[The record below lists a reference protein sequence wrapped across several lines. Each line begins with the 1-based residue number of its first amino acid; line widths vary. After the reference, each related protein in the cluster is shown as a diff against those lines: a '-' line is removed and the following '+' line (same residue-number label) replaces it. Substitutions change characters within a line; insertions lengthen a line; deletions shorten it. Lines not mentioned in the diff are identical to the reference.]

1 MFTDYDSLAKLSDL
15 IERYNRKPRI
25 PFGTYKS
32 RAYAISFY
40 DSLCETADFPYEK
53 VTDGMNAVIE
63 LGKDKRAEWLVGLDI
78 LHSVD
83 DHVPI
88 FSAPIF
94 LFGTLVLA
102 SNDGVEP
109 EMLFRLVIN
118 AIDSSLWLVFEFKR
132 YTHVGCDEYIIGEG
146 DEWGK
151 LFPDDVPFTAAK
163 IADSVADSGI
173 GKADW
178 PIPIFPQNMICGG
191 PGTVRAY
198 EIDDGF
204 LQKTIPAPSSA
215 CTPRRPPK
223 KLNVEPR
230 PRVHHD

>member
-1 MFTDYDSLAKLSDL
+1 M
-15 IERYNRKPRI
+15 ERYNGAPHI

-32 RAYAISFY
+32 QAYGISFY
-40 DSLCETADFPYEK
+40 GNICETADFEYK
-53 VTDGMNAVIE
+53 VVTDGI
-63 LGKDKRAEWLVGLDI
+63 GKDKRAEWLMGLDI

-83 DHVPI
+83 NSVPV

-94 LFGTLVLA
+94 PFGTLVLA
-102 SNDGVEP
+102 DDLIEP
-109 EMLFRLVIN
+109 DMLFRLVIN
-118 AIDSSLWLVFEFKR
+118 AIDSSLWLVFEYKR

-151 LFPDDVPFTAAK
+151 LAPDDVPFTAAR

-178 PIPIFPQNMICGG
+178 PIPIPPHSRIRGG
-191 PGTVRAY
+191 PGTVRVY
-198 EIDDGF
+198 EVDDDF

-215 CTPRRPPK
+215 CTPSKPPK
-223 KLNVEPR
+223 KLNVGPR
-230 PRVHHD
+230 PRVRHD

>member
-1 MFTDYDSLAKLSDL
+1 MAKLSDL
-15 IERYNRKPRI
+15 MEMYDKPPSI

-32 RAYAISFY
+32 QAYGISFY
-40 DSLCETADFPYEK
+40 ASICETADFPYKK
-53 VTDGMNAVIE
+53 VTDGMSAVIE
-63 LGKDKRAEWLVGLDI
+63 LGKDKRANWLMGLDI

-83 DHVPI
+83 DPVPI
-88 FSAPIF
+88 FSAPI
-94 LFGTLVLA
+94 LPFGTLVLA
-102 SNDGVEP
+102 NNNPIEP

-132 YTHVGCDEYIIGEG
+132 YTHVGCEEYIIGEG

-151 LFPDDVPFTAAK
+151 LFPNDVPFTAAK

-178 PIPIFPQNMICGG
+178 PIPISPRNRICGG
-191 PGTVRAY
+191 PGTVRVY
-198 EIDDGF
+198 EVDDDF

-215 CTPRRPPK
+215 CTPSRPPN

-230 PRVHHD
+230 PRA